1 MAENIGI
8 NFQLTGVDDLDRA
21 TKAFDGLSGALNAGK
36 GSGQALNEMRQI
48 LVGLKGKSSALSD
61 LRDAVNGLNK
71 AAESLKT
78 GFNSAIQDLSAN
90 MKTEFKSLKQ
100 QMMTQGTGL
109 GSALGKGIGDGAK
122 SELDKTEALVK
133 QRASSIAAAAKKAA
147 TKEYESFV
155 DKNAYKPV
163 TSLADLNT
171 LQRLKTSGATL
182 APDHAEAL
190 KQWKAQQAE
199 IKLAFRAQQKSLRS
213 ALHTM
218 MKQDFKDFPTL
229 LSLYA
234 DSMRRNKGDIGK
246 VTAEL
251 VLERDMLRGAMNSQL
266 SLVIADQAAY
276 AAKLRTARSSVA
288 VATANPSG
296 PFMLLNSQGIATG
309 AMGGPKSAPPTSKA
323 PPITAIPKGETAK
336 LLAYTSG
343 VKRLTG
349 DMGDLHSAARGVAS
363 GFGMMWLTWGR
374 LVPLLAG
381 ASISHSFM
389 QTAKQGSEIA
399 QTLATIEHVGG
410 NTRKEME
417 GLTATL
423 EHMGR
428 TGIKGPQEVAEAMKT
443 LSLAGLKA
451 DKISSVMQDV
461 SNFAV
466 AGTTDMQTAA
476 QTLVGVST
484 AFKLGSTSFG
494 YVSDIISKAAA
505 ESMSSV
511 ESFAEAMK
519 TASVVNS
526 QYGVTLKDTAVG
538 IAMLSQVNI
547 QGTSAGT
554 AIRNFYKDISE
565 RTPKVSKA
573 MKKLGVD
580 FRDNVTG
587 QMKDLPTI
595 VKELDAALKGRNGR
609 QEADILKNIAS
620 ERGGKVLFEMLALFR
635 QRAEGLGKDIPNMFA
650 KMYEEITNNSIGFA
664 SLTAAKMSQ
673 TVANQFSSLKSV
685 MQTELFGIY
694 KSIEPQLYLV
704 IQNLKAA
711 FADPSIQGA
720 VKTLVTS
727 IANLALV
734 LSQNVE
740 PIMRLVLAL
749 GALKIAQMALI
760 PLGQGVSKAAM
771 AIAAAMNTQN
781 IAAKAGIA
789 TSAVSSAMRAKELVG
804 MTQTAVVA
812 KRAYDSMGMPL
823 GVAERAAGG
832 LTTVAGNAA
841 TKLGGM
847 ASAAMLVGRA
857 IPYVNIALT
866 VGTLAWMAYSW
877 WTNKSK
883 DTSESFADASA
894 SGIQKALEDET
905 KLLQRAI
912 DLKKGNIAFSQAMVI
927 ASQEQAKAA
936 DMADSVTK
944 VASVRGKIVDVNS
957 NSEYRKSREAIDKRR
972 AELTSPSV
980 DKKSLN
986 LGFMEDPVK
995 AVAKRLAG
1003 LDAAEARLEDKY
1015 GVKALT
1021 KELQVAEA
1029 TAKRRAAGI
1038 EKAQAENTAAKV
1050 VANALTEAENKAN
1063 APTMNTGVGTP
1074 EEPKLSKTKKE
1085 LDDIKRKAEDYIS
1098 SLEKMVEK
1106 TRNLTEVEKLREQV
1120 ATKKLVLDDG
1130 QLKKAEALAA
1140 EVDNISAK
1148 ERARLNTVKAQ
1159 NDAYTTQMAALKGVQ
1174 DMRLDQAGHGR
1185 GPKAAAEA
1193 QKGLGNSFVKQD
1205 AELKAHEEYRAKI
1218 AEIDAK
1224 AAGVRSRQ
1232 DQIDAEQAQIY
1243 RDQDLKNAQNNYEVA
1258 NTLQLADIARRK
1270 QNEADWQAGL
1280 LSGLEAYSESA
1291 SNIYAQMSEMAGNA
1305 MKNMEDALV
1314 NFVKTGTLDLRAMVA
1329 GIAEDIIRMLAKM
1342 AIQFFIVTPMMKY
1355 LSEKMNMKNP
1365 ADEASIQA
1373 SKQTGKAIAE
1383 NYAPAAAAASLATS
1397 GGNAFGAIAGIL
1409 ITHAF
1414 SKMMSGYAEGGYTG
1428 AGGKYQPAGIVH
1440 KGEGILTQ
1448 EEIAR
1453 LGGPAGFES
1462 LRSSIKSGSVDSAFG
1477 SSRSVAVPYNRGAAG
1492 SSAPAINNTTVNV
1505 IEDASRAG
1513 QTESS
1518 QGLNSEEVI
1527 NVFVSNIRR
1536 GGEAASAIE
1545 ATYALDRRGR

>member
-78 GFNSAIQDLSAN
+78 GFNSSIQNLSAN

-109 GSALGKGIGDGAK
+109 GSALGKGIGDGAEQSVANSFNRLESQIK
-122 SELDKTEALVK
+122 SRT
-133 QRASSIAAAAKKAA
+133 
-147 TKEYESFV
+147 
-155 DKNAYKPV
+155 
-163 TSLADLNT
+163 
-171 LQRLKTSGATL
+171 
-182 APDHAEAL
+182 
-190 KQWKAQQAE
+190 
-199 IKLAFRAQQKSLRS
+199 S
-213 ALHTM
+213 ALSRAANM
-218 MKQDFKDFPTL
+218 GASIPQDIAGTYQRYNPKTGMAGSIVTPKPTI
-229 LSLYA
+229 S
-234 DSMRRNKGDIGK
+234 S
-246 VTAEL
+246 
-251 VLERDMLRGAMNSQL
+251 
-266 SLVIADQAAY
+266 AA
-276 AAKLRTARSSVA
+276 
-288 VATANPSG
+288 
-296 PFMLLNSQGIATG
+296 
-309 AMGGPKSAPPTSKA
+309 
-323 PPITAIPKGETAK
+323 PITAIPKGETAK

-734 LSQNVE
+734 LSQNIE

-944 VASVRGKIVDVNS
+944 VASVRGKIVDINS

-1140 EVDNISAK
+1140 EVDKLAAK
-1148 ERARLNTVKAQ
+1148 ERARLLEVQKQ
-1159 NDAYTTQMAALKGVQ
+1159 SDAYARQLGYIKGMQEMATT
-1174 DMRLDQAGHGR
+1174 QAGHGK
-1185 GPKAAAEA
+1185 GPKAGADA
-1193 QKGLGNSFVKQD
+1193 QKGVGIGFTRDNANLD
-1205 AELKAHEEYRAKI
+1205 AYIEYQTAI
-1218 AEIDAK
+1218 AEIDK
-1224 AAGVRSRQ
+1224 RAAGVRTAQ
-1232 DQIDAEQAQIY
+1232 DTLDA
-1243 RDQDLKNAQNNYEVA
+1243 K
-1258 NTLQLADIARRK
+1258 NTLDRLNLKLAANESFYARDTALHLANIELRK
-1270 QNEADWQAGL
+1270 INEADWQAGM
-1280 LSGLEAYSESA
+1280 LSGLAAYSESSA
-1291 SNIYAQMSEMAGNA
+1291 DVYSQMSNVAGNA
-1305 MKNMEDALV
+1305 MKSMEDSLV
-1314 NFVKTGTLDLRAMVA
+1314 NFVKTGTIDLREMVA
-1329 GIAEDIIRMLAKM
+1329 GLAGDIVRMLANM
-1342 AIQFFIVTPMMKY
+1342 AIQFFIVTPLMNYLKEAMGMKDQEDSQAKA
-1355 LSEKMNMKNP
+1355 L
-1365 ADEASIQA
+1365 AGAVAATAASFA
-1373 SKQTGKAIAE
+1373 LGAAMAAA
-1383 NYAPAAAAASLATS
+1383 YAPAAALASLAS
-1397 GGNAFGAIAGIL
+1397 FGANAIPATAA
-1409 ITHAF
+1409 ITSTTAAANAMIGF
-1414 SKMMSGYAEGGYTG
+1414 SEGGYTG